1 MIHGNIPALVEIW
14 LQGGCKKA
22 LRLPQY
28 LADDEGQPHLSY
40 QVSGDQKTQWDAQ
53 GMSSTSRHSFPSAE

>member
-14 LQGGCKKA
+14 LKGGCKKA

-28 LADDEGQPHLSY
+28 LADDEGQPQLSH
-40 QVSGDQKTQWDAQ
+40 QESGDQKTQWDAQ
-53 GMSSTSRHSFPSAE
+53 GM